1 MIRVVSVLA
10 VFACGVTA
18 CGDDGEG
25 PDSIACTDN
34 TGFVGVTV
42 TTGLS
47 VGFDWEPPCA
57 VAFLIVQGEAG
68 DQWIISTD
76 NQQWDDPAYQSNRFA
91 PPVTYGTNPQGVDD
105 TFGPEDLFSG
115 LIYELYL
122 YRVLPENSSAV
133 CQVQFGQ
140 VCLLALVEFVR

>member
-1 MIRVVSVLA
+1 VTRSSGYA
-10 VFACGVTA
+10 ERSSFASEGALREAANTA
-18 CGDDGEG
+18 RS
-25 PDSIACTDN
+25 PW
-34 TGFVGVTV
+34 GFVGVTV

-115 LIYELYL
+115 LTYELYL

-133 CQVQFGQ
+133 CQIQFGQ